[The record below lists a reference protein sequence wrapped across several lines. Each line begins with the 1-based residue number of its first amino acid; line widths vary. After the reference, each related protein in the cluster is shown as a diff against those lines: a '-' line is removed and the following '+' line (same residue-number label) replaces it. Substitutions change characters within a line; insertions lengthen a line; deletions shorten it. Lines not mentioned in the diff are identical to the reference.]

1 MKFEVIVGNPPY
13 QGVNHQQIYP
23 QFYLWSRK
31 NCDQMSMIF
40 PSNWQKAIY
49 KNGLKLMNTEDV
61 KYDKQIV
68 SIDNIDDIDEG
79 LFDEYN
85 VPEYIRQ
92 FVRENIQPMT
102 IKNIIGYDG
111 KYIDLFYKV

>member
-1 MKFEVIVGNPPY
+1 MLNKCLLLLVNNMKFEVIVGNPPY

-23 QFYLWSRK
+23 QFYVWARK

-68 SIDNIDDIDEG
+68 SIDNI
-79 LFDEYN
+79 
-85 VPEYIRQ
+85 
-92 FVRENIQPMT
+92 
-102 IKNIIGYDG
+102 IGYDG
-111 KYIDLFYKV
+111 NDIDLFYKV